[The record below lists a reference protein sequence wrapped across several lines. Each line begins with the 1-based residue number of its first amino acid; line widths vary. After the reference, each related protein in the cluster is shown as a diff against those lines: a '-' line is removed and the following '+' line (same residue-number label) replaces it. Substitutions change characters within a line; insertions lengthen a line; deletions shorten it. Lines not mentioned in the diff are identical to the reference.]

1 MADDDNDDVP
11 TGELQIGGV
20 VIIAV
25 LVAVVLAAL
34 FGAVLPAEGDSG
46 DSRSGLAWVL
56 SASQPPTVTLEGLDD
71 GDTLG
76 DPELERATA
85 VLRTDDPDAL
95 DDAVVTL
102 GGERIPADFDD
113 EGELH
118 LPLGGLSDGEHQLT
132 VRREESWRTA
142 EVDERWTFS
151 VDTEPPRLDVDSLE
165 VAVGDEPLPVSGRT
179 DSDAEVEVNGQPGTV
194 EGDGAFTVDLDG
206 SQAESVEVRA
216 TDPVGNTAMVETAT
230 AWVPSRSEV
239 DQINAMHVS
248 IWGWSSDQ
256 LREPILRMAEEGR
269 INTVQLDL
277 KDEGGHIAYDTDV
290 PLANEIGANLD
301 AWDLEE
307 AVAELHARGVRV
319 VGRIVAFADPV
330 LSEHAWNNGMR
341 DLVLQRPRGTMYT
354 GKYSGFTSFAHETV
368 RQYHYDLAEEAV
380 RAGVDDILWDYIRR
394 PGGPEEEYYFGG
406 LDEDTTPEESVASF
420 LAEADELIGHY
431 GAGHGASVFGIAA
444 TRPTQI
450 AQDIPAMAE
459 HVDYICPMV
468 YYSHWGPG
476 EYEVPDPNA
485 DPYAITHRSL
495 QDFIDSVDG
504 KRARVIPWLQD
515 FQLGGPHGE
524 PQVREQLRATAD
536 AGIDEWIMWDPSV
549 RYTTSAYDVL
559 PEPPE
564 GNEDVDAPG
573 DGGVVNEGA
582 GAEAETDEAQTEGAQ
597 AEGAETEEDSAG
609 G

>member
-1 MADDDNDDVP
+1 MANDTEP
-11 TGELQIGGV
+11 TGQLNMGGLV
-20 VIIAV
+20 TIAV
-25 LVAVVLAAL
+25 VVAVVLAAI
-34 FGAVLPAEGDSG
+34 FGSKLPAEGDSG
-46 DSRSGLAWVL
+46 QEPSGLGWLV
-56 SASQPPTVTLEGLDD
+56 ASTQPPAVTLEGIED

-76 DPELERATA
+76 GPELARATA
-85 VLRTDDPDAL
+85 VLRTDEPDHL
-95 DDAVVTL
+95 DDATVTL
-102 GGERIPADFDD
+102 GGERIEANFDD
-113 EGELH
+113 GELRV
-118 LPLGGLSDGEHQLT
+118 PLDGLSDGEHELAIHQ
-132 VRREESWRTA
+132 EGNWRTA
-142 EVDERWTFS
+142 ELDERWTFT
-151 VDTEPPRLDVDSLE
+151 VDTEPPDLELDPLE
-165 VAVGDEPLPVSGRT
+165 VAVGDEPLAVTGR
-179 DSDAEVEVNGQPGTV
+179 SEPEAEVEVNDEPGTV
-194 EGDGAFTVDLDG
+194 DEDGAFSVEIDG
-206 SQAESVEVRA
+206 SQAESIEARA
-216 TDPVGNTAMVETAT
+216 TDAVGNVATVETAT

-239 DQINAMHVS
+239 EQINALHMS

-256 LREPILRMAEEGR
+256 LREPVLRMAEEGR

-277 KDEGGHIAYDTDV
+277 KDEGGHVAYDTDV
-290 PLANEIGANLD
+290 DLAREIGANLD

-330 LSEHAWNNGMR
+330 LSQHAWENGDR
-341 DLVLQRPRGTMYT
+341 DMVLQRPRGTMYT
-354 GKYSGFTSFAHETV
+354 GKYAGFTSFAHETV

-406 LDEDTTPEESVASF
+406 LDDDTTPEESVVSF
-420 LAEADELIGHY
+420 LAEADQLITHY

-459 HVDYICPMV
+459 HLDYICPMV

-476 EYEVPDPNA
+476 EYDVPDPNA

-495 QDFIDSVDG
+495 LDFIESAEG

-536 AGIDEWIMWDPSV
+536 AGVDEWIMWDPSV
-549 RYTTSAYDVL
+549 RYTRSAYDVL

-564 GNEDVDAPG
+564 ENDDVDAPG
-573 DGGVVNEGA
+573 DGGV
-582 GAEAETDEAQTEGAQ
+582 TDGGGSTDTEG
-597 AEGAETEEDSAG
+597 DSG

>member
-1 MADDDNDDVP
+1 MADEEAYPGQPRMD
-11 TGELQIGGV
+11 GL
-20 VIIAV
+20 VIIA
-25 LVAVVLAAL
+25 LVVTVVLAAL
-34 FGAVLPAEGDSG
+34 FGAVVPAEGDS
-46 DSRSGLAWVL
+46 DDDRSGLAWVL
-56 SASQPPTVTLEGLDD
+56 SASQPPVVTLEGIED

-76 DPELERATA
+76 GSELARTIAVVRTNDPE
-85 VLRTDDPDAL
+85 AL
-95 DDAVVTL
+95 GEAAVTL
-102 GGERIPADFDD
+102 GGKRVKADFNDQ
-113 EGELH
+113 GELR
-118 LPLGGLSDGEHQLT
+118 LPLGGLSDGEHQLAVQQEDT
-132 VRREESWRTA
+132 WRSPK
-142 EVDERWTFS
+142 VDERWTFT
-151 VDTEPPRLDVDSLE
+151 VDTEPPALELKPLE

-179 DSDAEVEVNGQPGTV
+179 DPDAEVEVNEQTGSVDDDGSFTV
-194 EGDGAFTVDLDG
+194 EIDG
-206 SQAESVEVRA
+206 SQAESVKVRA
-216 TDPVGNTAMVETAT
+216 TDAVGNTATVETTT
-230 AWVPSRSEV
+230 AWVPSRSDV
-239 DQINAMHVS
+239 DRINAVHVS

-277 KDEGGHIAYDTDV
+277 KDEGGHVAYDTDV
-290 PLANEIGANLD
+290 PLANEIGANLG

-330 LSEHAWNNGMR
+330 LSEHAWENGNR
-341 DLVLQRPRGTMYT
+341 DLVLQRPKGTMYT

-368 RQYHYDLAEEAV
+368 RQYHHDLAEEAV

-406 LDEDTTPEESVASF
+406 LDADTTPEESVVSF
-420 LAEADELIGHY
+420 LAEADEIISHY

-459 HVDYICPMV
+459 HLDYICPMV

-476 EYEVPDPNA
+476 EYDVPDPNA

-495 QDFIDSVDG
+495 QDFIASVEG

-524 PQVREQLRATAD
+524 PQVREQLRAAAD

-549 RYTTSAYDVL
+549 TYTTSAYDVL
-559 PEPPE
+559 SEPPE
-564 GNEDVDAPG
+564 ENEDVEAPG
-573 DGGVVNEGA
+573 DGGVNEDGA
-582 GAEAETDEAQTEGAQ
+582 DAEEAEGGEQ
-597 AEGAETEEDSAG
+597 AGSG
-609 G
+609 GG